1 MRKKEKDQTAFSGM
15 ASIAAAAVLLLTLA
29 AGLVSYRI
37 QNREEGI
44 VLRFGMCAESYWGVP
59 VGNCYQIVD
68 EAIARFE
75 KEHPGVRVEYTSGI
89 RQDAYAEWLAEQVL
103 LGTEP
108 DVFMIPRGEFDTL
121 AGLGIL
127 QELDGMIAEDGG
139 FSGEAYYPGA
149 YEYGNIFRKQYA
161 LPYESVPMLMFVNK
175 ELLEAEG
182 ISMPKDNWTRSDF
195 LDICRRVT
203 KDTDGDGIL
212 DQFGCYDYSWK
223 DAVYANGAAL
233 FDADGTGAFFYD
245 ERVEEALRFVQ
256 ELNRLNGGFS
266 VTSREFD
273 LGKVAFM
280 PLAYS
285 EYRTYKPY
293 PWRIKKYSDFEWD
306 CVKMPAGQAGESR
319 TELDT
324 LLMGIGS
331 RSRRKELA
339 WEFLKWLCYEG
350 ETQRQLLEDSQGVPV
365 VKKAVQDYS
374 AGDTGQMDLPVLD
387 QVMGEAVAAPHFGK
401 YPEAVKR
408 ADSEVDRILSGE
420 VSMDSG
426 LLKLQR
432 EMMAF
437 LKE

>member
-1 MRKKEKDQTAFSGM
+1 MKKKGKDQKAFPGA
-15 ASIAAAAVLLLTLA
+15 ASAAASALLLTVMA
-29 AGLVSYRI
+29 ALVFCSIR
-37 QNREEGI
+37 NKEEGQ
-44 VLRFGMCAESYWGVP
+44 VLRFGMCAESYWDVP

-68 EAIARFE
+68 DAIARFE
-75 KEHPGVRVEYTSGI
+75 KEHPGVKVEYVSGI
-89 RQDAYAEWLAEQVL
+89 RRDAYPEWLAEQVL

-108 DVFMIPRGEFDTL
+108 DVFMIPKGEFDTL
-121 AGLGIL
+121 ASLGVL
-127 QELDGMIAEDGG
+127 QELDGMIRRDGG
-139 FSGEAYYPGA
+139 FSSQAYYSGA
-149 YEYGNIFRKQYA
+149 YEYGNISQKQYA
-161 LPYESVPMLMFVNK
+161 LPYESVPTLMFVNK
-175 ELLEAEG
+175 TFLEREG
-182 ISMPKDNWTRSDF
+182 IDMPKDDWTSEEF

-212 DQFGCYDYSWK
+212 DQFGCYDYSWQ

-233 FDADGTGAFFYD
+233 FDSDGKYAYFSD
-245 ERVEEALRFVQ
+245 VRVEEALRFVQ
-256 ELNRLNGGFS
+256 ELNGLNHGFF

-273 LGKVAFM
+273 LGKAAFM

-285 EYRTYKPY
+285 EYRTYNPY

-306 CVKMPAGQAGESR
+306 CVKMPSGQEGESR

-331 RSRRKELA
+331 RSSRKELA
-339 WEFLKWLCYEG
+339 WEFLKELCYEG

-365 VKKAVQDYS
+365 VKTALLTKGGREQ
-374 AGDTGQMDLPVLD
+374 GQMDFEILD

-401 YPEAVKR
+401 YPEAMKR
-408 ADSEVDRILSGE
+408 ADSEVERILLGE
-420 VSMDSG
+420 ASMDSG